1 MIFIKF
7 YNIVDSEYLSLLFT
21 QEVKLE
27 QNVQHNRRDD
37 HFLRSIPRQCRFFL
51 CCSRYGAQL
60 RKYAPHMYLTLQHTL
75 GHLQQKFRRS
85 DHGLLND
92 NKSPE
97 NSGFRQGFQVTPLNY
112 VPRNIKGPPR
122 YFLGGGI
129 VGHDLTGG
137 RTTWTLGG
145 CLRTSAYVLYQPIP
159 ST

>member
-97 NSGFRQGFQVTPLNY
+97 NSGFRQGFQVTPLKLCPQNMAHL
-112 VPRNIKGPPR
+112 NTGLCTMHEAQK
-122 YFLGGGI
+122 LGGHNSERKNALERETTKG
-129 VGHDLTGG
+129 LT
-137 RTTWTLGG
+137 
-145 CLRTSAYVLYQPIP
+145 
-159 ST
+159 